1 MIFRATLNITFLML
15 LGVFAYSQEN
25 DRRGENLFPGNS
37 WGISIAPA
45 LIKKGHIDGDKN
57 KYRINSSP
65 QFGGEILINYYYNF
79 ESNYSLVF
87 SAGGELLVHNFDYE
101 VPKEMFD
108 PVGGTNIS
116 FNPVGPIRM
125 SSSYFKA
132 QAELQSKFNKKQKK
146 SWVGVAGLSL
156 LYPIQ
161 GGDEYNAG
169 ILWGSNSQSAQEYLF
184 IQYNNYEHK
193 PSFNFHISGGHEWIM
208 NSGSTL
214 QANLKFNFSPV
225 NLAEATYIFDVGSQP
240 EVSGKYKI
248 SGSYIGLSISYIFSK
263 LKRR

>member
-1 MIFRATLNITFLML
+1 MIFLMI

-25 DRRGENLFPGNS
+25 DGSGENLFPIHS

-45 LIKKGHIDGDKN
+45 LIKEGHIDGDKN
-57 KYRINSSP
+57 KYKLSSSP
-65 QFGGEILINYYYNF
+65 QFGEEVLINYYYNF

-87 SAGGELLVHNFDYE
+87 SAGCELLVHNFDYE
-101 VPKEMFD
+101 IPKEMFD
-108 PVGGTNIS
+108 PAGGTSIS
-116 FNPVGPIRM
+116 FNPVGPIKM
-125 SSSYFKA
+125 SSSYFKT
-132 QAELQSKFNKKQKK
+132 QVELQSKFHKKEKG
-146 SWVGVAGLSL
+146 SWVGIAGLSL

-161 GGDEYNAG
+161 RGDEYSAG
-169 ILWGSNSQSAQEYLF
+169 ILWGSNSQSAQEYLS

-193 PSFNFHISGGHEWIM
+193 LSLNFHISCGHEWII
-208 NSGSTL
+208 NSRSIL

-225 NLAEATYIFDVGSQP
+225 NLAEATYIFNVGSQP

-263 LKRR
+263 IKRR